1 MASYNYTFTSGDTVT
16 PTKLNSART
25 VSEIVNADVSA
36 TAAIA
41 GTKVVPAFG
50 AQDITVGTANRSITN
65 TGNFALAFGTNN
77 TERVRIDNAGNVGIG
92 VSPSEK
98 LDVLGSQQLRGSTTE
113 TVSLQIGQARTGNG
127 FAIIDLIGDA
137 TNSDYGMR
145 LVRGNSGQNTTSSI
159 VHKGT
164 GEFQI
169 QAEDAAP
176 VVIYTSNTQR
186 MRIDA
191 SGNVGIGTTTPAAP
205 LTLSGA
211 ATHFSLVNT
220 SAATDNKNWNWVT
233 TATNLRLRA
242 ISDAGAAGGHTF
254 EFVRSSNLVNE
265 FAGYNSGAAWFTINN
280 DLQRVGVGTA
290 SPNAAAM
297 LDVSSTTKGFLPPRM
312 TTAQR
317 DAISS
322 PAAGLV
328 IYNTSTNVLNF
339 YNGSA
344 WGAV

>member
-1 MASYNYTFTSGDTVT
+1 MASYNYTFASGDTVT
-16 PTKLNSART
+16 PTKLNNART
-25 VSEIVNADVSA
+25 VSEIVNADVKSD
-36 TAAIA
+36 AAIA
-41 GTKVVPAFG
+41 GTKIAPNFG
-50 AQDITVGTANRSITN
+50 SQNIATTGSLGVGTTATTFKTIS
-65 TGNFALAFGTNN
+65 AHGTDDGAWLHGSS
-77 TERVRIDNAGNVGIG
+77 TSSYIG
-92 VSPSEK
+92 
-98 LDVLGSQQLRGSTTE
+98 LG
-113 TVSLQIGQARTGNG
+113 G
-127 FAIIDLIGDA
+127 FASGA
-137 TNSDYGMR
+137 AGAFR
-145 LVRGNSGQNTTSSI
+145 LNYERTSGAITFSGGSRDTP
-159 VHKGT
+159 
-164 GEFQI
+164 
-169 QAEDAAP
+169 AE
-176 VVIYTSNTQR
+176 R
-186 MRIDA
+186 MRIDGV
-191 SGNVGIGTTTPAAP
+191 GNVLIGTTTAAAP

-322 PAAGLV
+322 PPAGLV